1 MPGQIVDA
9 ALEGRFISITSD
21 ALLDELRRVLR
32 YEQLRAKFPEPDEIV
47 ALWAETCVVVSPA
60 MTFELAAGDNHVLE
74 AAAEGSVDYIVT
86 GDKPLLALA
95 DDNSRCDGAGLSRS
109 ADSAELTVVALIG
122 RSATPG
128 ASLRYRIPVSK
139 RKWSRERMRAG
150 SPRRGGQDDGNGLH
164 RAMVSRVCEVD

>member
-95 DDNSRCDGAGLSRS
+95 DDNGLVRLGE
-109 ADSAELTVVALIG
+109 AQIRVATARAFLEALT
-122 RSATPG
+122 RPS
-128 ASLRYRIPVSK
+128 
-139 RKWSRERMRAG
+139 
-150 SPRRGGQDDGNGLH
+150 
-164 RAMVSRVCEVD
+164 